1 MAIISKES
9 RKPIKKGRGE
19 HTCGF
24 SIHTNGLRSYS
35 PSPNHVHLS
44 FHYTGKIPKQ
54 ANLSTRSIRLPPTRL
69 HRILLPHPRTEPPPW
84 SNKYSISSNL
94 VRPPPPFVRSN
105 IIDRTARS
113 TRVEDRLRWGALAGI
128 SNRSGRE
135 SAHTLRRKNQLTQ
148 KLENFVSSSIRSL
161 TFCSPSFHAKSLRS
175 SPWLCTR
182 AGEGEF
188 IIIIIFF
195 FWKEEKKGCNEY

>member
-84 SNKYSISSNL
+84 SNKYSISSNPVL
-94 VRPPPPFVRSN
+94 PLPSFVRILS
-105 IIDRTARS
+105 IELLDRLESRIGFVGELWREFRIDRDANRR
-113 TRVEDRLRWGALAGI
+113 TRCD
-128 SNRSGRE
+128 
-135 SAHTLRRKNQLTQ
+135 
-148 KLENFVSSSIRSL
+148 
-161 TFCSPSFHAKSLRS
+161 AK
-175 SPWLCTR
+175 T
-182 AGEGEF
+182 
-188 IIIIIFF
+188 
-195 FWKEEKKGCNEY
+195 N